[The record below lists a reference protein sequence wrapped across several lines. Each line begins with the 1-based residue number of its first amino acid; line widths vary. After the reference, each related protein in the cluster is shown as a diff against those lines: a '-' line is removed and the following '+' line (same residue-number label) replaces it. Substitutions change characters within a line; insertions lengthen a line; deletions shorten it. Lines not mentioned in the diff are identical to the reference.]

1 MKITI
6 KHNGSKVVIE
16 NNHNYDSYIDLRHF
30 VLNVI
35 ESTISKLNNEVK
47 QEINK
52 L

>member
-16 NNHNYDSYIDLRHF
+16 NNHNYDSHIDLRHF

-35 ESTISKLNNEVK
+35 ESTVAKLNNELK
-47 QEINK
+47 KEK
-52 L
+52 

>member
-16 NNHNYDSYIDLRHF
+16 NNHNYDSYIDLEHF

-35 ESTISKLNNEVK
+35 ESAMTKLNN
-47 QEINK
+47 QQ